1 MAEKEYIERG
11 AVLVALEKLKKEHE
25 YADGDDR
32 YPFVYG
38 ALTGV
43 RQSEAYVES
52 IPAAD
57 VVEVDKVAE
66 MLRTMFDDDCAC
78 NYNGNDEWLTTKC
91 KYAETDCPTPE
102 DNLGCWKEFVKH
114 FLAKMDGGKH
124 ETD

>member
-1 MAEKEYIERG
+1 MAEKEYISKEEAIERLYDNSNLPIDSG
-11 AVLVALEKLKKEHE
+11 TASAYWTRVVQIKDALIRHI
-25 YADGDDR
+25 R
-32 YPFVYG
+32 
-38 ALTGV
+38 T
-43 RQSEAYVES
+43 

-57 VVEVDKVAE
+57 VVEMDKVAE
-66 MLRTMFDDDCAC
+66 MLRIMFDDDCAC

-91 KYAETDCPTPE
+91 KYAETDCPTPK